1 MELGIRFHKNE
12 GTVVMDFRILNKS
25 SGKKKKIKWK
35 LKKLVLIIV
44 SLCPST
50 EGEQGFLTMNLICVP
65 QHNVTTQN
73 IK

>member
-25 SGKKKKIKWK
+25 FGKKKIKWK

-44 SLCPST
+44 SLCPSI
-50 EGEQGFLTMNLICVP
+50 EGEQGFLTMNLICVL